1 MKVILQDH
9 VQNLGDVGDVVDVKD
24 GYGRNFLIPRG
35 LALLADE
42 RNVRRLEHQKRV
54 TAARK
59 AKLLSAAKELAER
72 IGTTHVSIKRAAGDE
87 DKLHGSVTSI
97 DIAKALA
104 DEGIEVDKRAI
115 QLADPIKSIGAFT
128 VPVKVH
134 GDVEASVKVYV
145 LREA

>member
-9 VQNLGDVGDVVDVKD
+9 VEKLGDVGDVVEVKD

-54 TAARK
+54 TAARR
-59 AKLLSAAKELAER
+59 AKLLAAATALAER
-72 IGTTHVSIKRAAGDE
+72 ISTTHVSIKRAAGEE
-87 DKLHGSVTSI
+87 DKLHGSVTNN

-104 DEGIEVDKRAI
+104 DEGIEIDKRSVL
-115 QLADPIKSIGAFT
+115 LAEPIKSIGAFT

-134 GDVEASVKVYV
+134 GSVEASVKVYV